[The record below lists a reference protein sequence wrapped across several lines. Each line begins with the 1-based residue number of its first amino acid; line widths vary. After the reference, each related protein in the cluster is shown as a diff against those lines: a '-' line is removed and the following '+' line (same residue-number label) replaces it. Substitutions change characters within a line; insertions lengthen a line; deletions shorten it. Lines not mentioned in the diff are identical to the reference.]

1 MRTLTI
7 RRNKSFVGCLMKDQV
22 YIRDVDAGELTIE
35 GVPCR
40 KLGDLKNGEQKSFQI
55 GDGEQQIFM
64 IADKVS
70 KEYCNATVTIPAG
83 QEDVSLSGKHKF
95 VLGSNPFCFDG
106 VPMSVEQLEKQ
117 KKNGRK
123 GTAIFIG
130 AAVVGAVV
138 GLFLPGGFFG
148 VDTAEPQTFVKEDF
162 AITLTDAFEEARADG
177 YFAAYQSDTAI
188 VFANLEEKEI
198 FGDITLEEYGQLVLE
213 ANDRT
218 DLVMNKDKNMIWFE
232 YTDTPDDQE
241 IYYMVFCMESE
252 EAFCVVNFA
261 TPATNREKFKETFT
275 QWAETVELSNA
286 AAAA

>member
-7 RRNKSFVGCLMKDQV
+7 HRKKSFVGCLMKDQV
-22 YIRDVDAGELTIE
+22 YIRDMNAGELTIE

-40 KLGDLKNGEQKSFQI
+40 KLGDLKNGETKTFQI
-55 GDGEQQIFM
+55 EEGEQQIFL
-64 IADKVS
+64 IVDKVS

-83 QEDVSLSGKHKF
+83 QEDVCLSGKHKF

-106 VPMSVEQLEKQ
+106 IPMSAEQLEKQ

-130 AAVVGAVV
+130 AAVVGAVI

-148 VDTAEPQTFVKEDF
+148 ADTAEPKTFTKENF
-162 AITLTDAFEEARADG
+162 AITLTDAFEESAADG

-218 DLVMNKDKNMIWFE
+218 ELVMNKGKDMIWFE

-241 IYYMVFCMESE
+241 IYSMVFCMEGEDS
-252 EAFCVVNFA
+252 FCVVNFA
-261 TPATNREKFKETFT
+261 TPATNRKKFKETFT
-275 QWAETVELSNA
+275 QWAETVEVGLVSA
-286 AAAA
+286 AA